1 MKKPIP
7 KIVIAIV
14 GAVAAVIIT
23 LGVMFS
29 VVLPYLGRVKIEN
42 FINIPSVDSTYN
54 GYIVLNVEV
63 DVDELFRH
71 CLYNGKVGEDVQT
84 TTLIS
89 AIDTA
94 LHYMN
99 IDVSCGEILKQDD
112 KSLSVGRLKE
122 EDVLTL
128 SISWDKSEQAQDQI
142 SQAQEIIGLMIS
154 QEDATYSVDVGS
166 YLTSFGAKVKPT
178 KTVDIVQ
185 YVNDNHLVYT
195 DGFTDGELNCIF
207 DSFELTQ
214 DDYKFTYVRGGSS
227 IKAEKLA
234 ENTAADIKITV
245 CVNGEADDLY
255 QLSVGDEVEFKISDD
270 VIKLG
275 CGFDFDDYVIKYTIR
290 QNEYMS
296 ANEAYENAD
305 LIADEFNTLTQDENQ
320 IESMYL
326 LKKRQVASYDNIV
339 CVIVKSQ
346 SNSGSFVYSNY
357 AFFNCYLDQ
366 GKFRYAY
373 FSVPSDTAY
382 YNSVEDLLSHD
393 AHLSEDKY
401 YKMTKIG

>member
-1 MKKPIP
+1 
-7 KIVIAIV
+7 
-14 GAVAAVIIT
+14 
-23 LGVMFS
+23 
-29 VVLPYLGRVKIEN
+29 
-42 FINIPSVDSTYN
+42 
-54 GYIVLNVEV
+54 
-63 DVDELFRH
+63 
-71 CLYNGKVGEDVQT
+71 
-84 TTLIS
+84 
-89 AIDTA
+89 
-94 LHYMN
+94 
-99 IDVSCGEILKQDD
+99 
-112 KSLSVGRLKE
+112 
-122 EDVLTL
+122 
-128 SISWDKSEQAQDQI
+128 
-142 SQAQEIIGLMIS
+142 MIS

-214 DDYKFTYVRGGSS
+214 GDYKFTYVRGGSS

-234 ENTAADIKITV
+234 ENTSADIKITIY
-245 CVNGEADDLY
+245 VNGEVDNLY
-255 QLSVGDEVEFKISDD
+255 RLSVGDEVEFKISDD

-290 QNEYMS
+290 QNQYMS
-296 ANEAYENAD
+296 ANEAYENVD

-320 IESMYL
+320 IESMYI

-357 AFFNCYLDQ
+357 AFFNCYLDE

-373 FSVPSDTAY
+373 FSTPSDTAY

-393 AHLSEDKY
+393 AHLSDGKY
-401 YKMTKIG
+401 YKMTEIR

>member
-14 GAVAAVIIT
+14 GAVASVIIT

-29 VVLPYLGRVKIEN
+29 LVMPYLGRVKIEN

-142 SQAQEIIGLMIS
+142 SQVQEIIGLMIS

-178 KTVDIVQ
+178 KTVGIVQ

-234 ENTAADIKITV
+234 ENTSADIKITV

-275 CGFDFDDYVIKYTIR
+275 CGFDFDGYVIKYTIR

-296 ANEAYENAD
+296 ENEAYENAD

>member
-84 TTLIS
+84 TTLIN

-178 KTVDIVQ
+178 KTVGIVQ

-214 DDYKFTYVRGGSS
+214 GDYKFTYVRGGSS

-234 ENTAADIKITV
+234 ENTSADIKITIY
-245 CVNGEADDLY
+245 VNGEVDNLY
-255 QLSVGDEVEFKISDD
+255 RLSVGDEVEFKISDD

-296 ANEAYENAD
+296 ENEAYENVD

-373 FSVPSDTAY
+373 FSTPSDTAY

>member
-178 KTVDIVQ
+178 KTVGIVQ

-214 DDYKFTYVRGGSS
+214 GDYKFTYVRGGSS

-234 ENTAADIKITV
+234 ENTSADIKITIY
-245 CVNGEADDLY
+245 VNGEADDLY

-275 CGFDFDDYVIKYTIR
+275 CGFDFDGYVIKYTIR

-296 ANEAYENAD
+296 ENEAYENAD

-373 FSVPSDTAY
+373 FSGPSDTAY

>member
-128 SISWDKSEQAQDQI
+128 SISWDKSEQAQNEI

-154 QEDATYSVDVGS
+154 QEDATYSVDVGR
-166 YLTSFGAKVKPT
+166 YL
-178 KTVDIVQ
+178 
-185 YVNDNHLVYT
+185 
-195 DGFTDGELNCIF
+195 
-207 DSFELTQ
+207 
-214 DDYKFTYVRGGSS
+214 R
-227 IKAEKLA
+227 
-234 ENTAADIKITV
+234 
-245 CVNGEADDLY
+245 
-255 QLSVGDEVEFKISDD
+255 
-270 VIKLG
+270 
-275 CGFDFDDYVIKYTIR
+275 
-290 QNEYMS
+290 
-296 ANEAYENAD
+296 
-305 LIADEFNTLTQDENQ
+305 
-320 IESMYL
+320 
-326 LKKRQVASYDNIV
+326 
-339 CVIVKSQ
+339 
-346 SNSGSFVYSNY
+346 
-357 AFFNCYLDQ
+357 
-366 GKFRYAY
+366 
-373 FSVPSDTAY
+373 
-382 YNSVEDLLSHD
+382 
-393 AHLSEDKY
+393 
-401 YKMTKIG
+401 

>member
-142 SQAQEIIGLMIS
+142 SQVQEIIGLMIS

-178 KTVDIVQ
+178 KTVGIVQ

-234 ENTAADIKITV
+234 ENTSADIKITV

-275 CGFDFDDYVIKYTIR
+275 CGFDFDGYVIKYTIR

-296 ANEAYENAD
+296 ENEAYENAD

>member
-14 GAVAAVIIT
+14 GAVASVIIT

-29 VVLPYLGRVKIEN
+29 LVLPYLGRVKIEN

-142 SQAQEIIGLMIS
+142 SQVQEIIGLMIS

-178 KTVDIVQ
+178 KTVGIVQ

-234 ENTAADIKITV
+234 ENTSADIKITV

-275 CGFDFDDYVIKYTIR
+275 CGFDFDGYVIKYTIR

-296 ANEAYENAD
+296 ENEAYENAD

>member
-128 SISWDKSEQAQDQI
+128 SISWDKSEQAQNEI

-178 KTVDIVQ
+178 KTVGIVQ

-234 ENTAADIKITV
+234 ENTSADIKITIY
-245 CVNGEADDLY
+245 VNGEVDNLY
-255 QLSVGDEVEFKISDD
+255 RLSVGDEVEFKISDD

-275 CGFDFDDYVIKYTIR
+275 CGFDFDGYVIKYTIR

-296 ANEAYENAD
+296 ENEAYENVD

-373 FSVPSDTAY
+373 FSTPSDTAY

>member
-63 DVDELFRH
+63 DIDELFRH

-89 AIDTA
+89 AIETA

-128 SISWDKSEQAQDQI
+128 SISWDKSEQAQNEI

-178 KTVDIVQ
+178 KTVGIVQ

-214 DDYKFTYVRGGSS
+214 GDYKFTYVRGGSS

-234 ENTAADIKITV
+234 ENTSADIKITIY
-245 CVNGEADDLY
+245 VNGEVDDLY
-255 QLSVGDEVEFKISDD
+255 RLSVGDEVEFKISDD

-290 QNEYMS
+290 QNQYMS
-296 ANEAYENAD
+296 ANEAYENVD

-320 IESMYL
+320 IESMYI

-357 AFFNCYLDQ
+357 AFFNCYLDE

-373 FSVPSDTAY
+373 FSTQSDTAY

>member
-63 DVDELFRH
+63 DIDELFRH

-89 AIDTA
+89 AIETA

-178 KTVDIVQ
+178 KTVGIVQ

-214 DDYKFTYVRGGSS
+214 GDYKFTYVRGGSS

-234 ENTAADIKITV
+234 ENTSADIKITIY
-245 CVNGEADDLY
+245 VNGEVDNLY
-255 QLSVGDEVEFKISDD
+255 RLSVGDEVEFKISDD

-290 QNEYMS
+290 QNQYMS
-296 ANEAYENAD
+296 ANEAYENVD

-320 IESMYL
+320 IESMYI
-326 LKKRQVASYDNIV
+326 LKKRQIASYDNIV

-357 AFFNCYLDQ
+357 AFFNCYLDE

-373 FSVPSDTAY
+373 FSTPSDTAY

>member
-84 TTLIS
+84 TTLIN

-214 DDYKFTYVRGGSS
+214 DDYKFTYVRGDSS

-234 ENTAADIKITV
+234 ENTSADIKITIY
-245 CVNGEADDLY
+245 VNGEADDLY

-275 CGFDFDDYVIKYTIR
+275 CGFDFDGYVIKYTIR

-296 ANEAYENAD
+296 ENEAYENAD

-320 IESMYL
+320 IESMYI
-326 LKKRQVASYDNIV
+326 LKKRQIASYDNIV

-357 AFFNCYLDQ
+357 AFFNCYLDE

-373 FSVPSDTAY
+373 FSGPSDTAY

>member
-14 GAVAAVIIT
+14 GAVASVIIT

-29 VVLPYLGRVKIEN
+29 LVMPYLGRVKIEN

-178 KTVDIVQ
+178 KTVGIVQ

-234 ENTAADIKITV
+234 ENTSADIKITV

-275 CGFDFDDYVIKYTIR
+275 CGFDFDGYVIKYTIR

-296 ANEAYENAD
+296 ENEAYENAD

-373 FSVPSDTAY
+373 FSGPSDTAY

>member
-84 TTLIS
+84 TTLIN

-234 ENTAADIKITV
+234 ENTSADIKITV

-275 CGFDFDDYVIKYTIR
+275 CGFDFDGYVIKYTIR

-296 ANEAYENAD
+296 ENEAYENVD

>member
-234 ENTAADIKITV
+234 ENTSADIKITIY
-245 CVNGEADDLY
+245 VNGEVDNLY
-255 QLSVGDEVEFKISDD
+255 RLSVGDEVEFKISDD

>member
-128 SISWDKSEQAQDQI
+128 SISWDKSEQAQEQI

-178 KTVDIVQ
+178 KTVGIVQ

-234 ENTAADIKITV
+234 ENTSADIKITIY
-245 CVNGEADDLY
+245 VNGEVDNLY
-255 QLSVGDEVEFKISDD
+255 RLSVGDEVEFKISDD

-275 CGFDFDDYVIKYTIR
+275 CGFDFDGYVIKYTIR

-296 ANEAYENAD
+296 ENEAYENAD

-373 FSVPSDTAY
+373 FSTPSDTAY

>member
-214 DDYKFTYVRGGSS
+214 GDYKFTYVRGGSS

-234 ENTAADIKITV
+234 ENTSADIKITIY
-245 CVNGEADDLY
+245 VNGEVDNLY
-255 QLSVGDEVEFKISDD
+255 RLSVGDEVEFKISDD

-275 CGFDFDDYVIKYTIR
+275 CGSDFDDYVIKYTIR

-296 ANEAYENAD
+296 ANEAYENVD

-373 FSVPSDTAY
+373 FSTPSDTAY

>member
-14 GAVAAVIIT
+14 GAVASVIIT

-29 VVLPYLGRVKIEN
+29 LVMPYLGRVKIEN

-178 KTVDIVQ
+178 KTVGIVQ

-234 ENTAADIKITV
+234 ENTSADIKISV
-245 CVNGEADDLY
+245 YVNGEADDLY

-275 CGFDFDDYVIKYTIR
+275 CGFDFDGYVIKYTIR

-296 ANEAYENAD
+296 ENEAYENAD

-373 FSVPSDTAY
+373 FSGPSDTAY

>member
-14 GAVAAVIIT
+14 GAVASVIIT

-29 VVLPYLGRVKIEN
+29 LVLPYLGRVKIEN

-142 SQAQEIIGLMIS
+142 SQVQEIIGLMIS

-166 YLTSFGAKVKPT
+166 YLTSFGAKVKST
-178 KTVDIVQ
+178 KTVGIVQ

-234 ENTAADIKITV
+234 ENPSADMKITV

-275 CGFDFDDYVIKYTIR
+275 CGFDFDGYVIKYTIR

-296 ANEAYENAD
+296 ENEAYENAD

-346 SNSGSFVYSNY
+346 SNSDSFVYSNY

-373 FSVPSDTAY
+373 FSGPSDTAY